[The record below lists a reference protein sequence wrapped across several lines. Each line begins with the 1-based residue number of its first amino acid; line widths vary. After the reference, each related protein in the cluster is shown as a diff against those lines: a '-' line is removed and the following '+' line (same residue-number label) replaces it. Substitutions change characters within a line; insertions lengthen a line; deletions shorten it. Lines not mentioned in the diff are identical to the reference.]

1 MSEFYLGLELMGYG
15 LAGVFI
21 VLILFFIVI
30 KMLIKIFP
38 YKEEQ
43 N

>member
-1 MSEFYLGLELMGYG
+1 MNELELGLELMGYG

-30 KMLIKIFP
+30 KILVKIFP
-38 YKEEQ
+38 SRE
-43 N
+43 

>member
-1 MSEFYLGLELMGYG
+1 MNEFNLGLELMGYG

-30 KMLIKIFP
+30 KVLVKMFPIKG
-38 YKEEQ
+38 
-43 N
+43 